1 MKLYHKVIRAL
12 RKRMKWINSNNSFWW
27 GAFRFIPLIP
37 NKIVISSYFGSG
49 FCDNPKYIVQELIKH
64 TNKVS
69 IIWLVKDLSEAN
81 SLPGFVSPCL
91 IDSRSAVYHL
101 STASVWIDNSR
112 KINFKKKKKQLY
124 IQTWHGNC
132 TGKKIEKDAED
143 KLSKTYVDI
152 AKKDSAAI
160 DLVISD
166 SQFMTKIYKRSFWY
180 NGLVAEIGSPRN
192 DILLDGST
200 HDWIKKKVYCYF
212 GIDKNKEIILYAP
225 TFRNSGSLEVYNL
238 DYERLIFTCE
248 QKYNQNYVVIVRLHP
263 NVAEKSDLLPYS
275 NNIINGSHYQDVQ
288 ELLVAASIVI
298 SDYSS
303 IMYDFTIKNGIS
315 IRYAPDLNHYLEER
329 GWYFD
334 LDDYPYPVA
343 KNNDELDQ
351 LIDDFNYETY
361 LTRVNDFHE
370 KCGLVRRPSSRICAD
385 IICSF
390 IDSKMDKQYLA
401 EKYREYIE

>member
-1 MKLYHKVIRAL
+1 
-12 RKRMKWINSNNSFWW
+12 
-27 GAFRFIPLIP
+27 
-37 NKIVISSYFGSG
+37 
-49 FCDNPKYIVQELIKH
+49 
-64 TNKVS
+64 
-69 IIWLVKDLSEAN
+69 
-81 SLPGFVSPCL
+81 
-91 IDSRSAVYHL
+91 
-101 STASVWIDNSR
+101 
-112 KINFKKKKKQLY
+112 
-124 IQTWHGNC
+124 
-132 TGKKIEKDAED
+132 
-143 KLSKTYVDI
+143 
-152 AKKDSAAI
+152 
-160 DLVISD
+160 
-166 SQFMTKIYKRSFWY
+166 MTKIYKRSFWY

-329 GWYFD
+329 GWYFN